1 MFVIVTKQNWNAI
14 QLYFLD
20 AKEFLIWLHWNYW
33 KSNLGKCIVCRI
45 QWTIIYYLRVIKN
58 RKNMGFFKNNV
69 MGKLLTFQFQF
80 VNILIKGRSKTRA
93 PTMWVGDKPNRTLLY
108 NANSRT
114 YSSSWPYTSFG
125 IVELPFVLKFF
136 MLQLGS

>member
-1 MFVIVTKQNWNAI
+1 
-14 QLYFLD
+14 
-20 AKEFLIWLHWNYW
+20 
-33 KSNLGKCIVCRI
+33 
-45 QWTIIYYLRVIKN
+45 
-58 RKNMGFFKNNV
+58 MGFFLNNV

-108 NANSRT
+108 NTNSRT

-125 IVELPFVLKFF
+125 IVELPFVLKIF